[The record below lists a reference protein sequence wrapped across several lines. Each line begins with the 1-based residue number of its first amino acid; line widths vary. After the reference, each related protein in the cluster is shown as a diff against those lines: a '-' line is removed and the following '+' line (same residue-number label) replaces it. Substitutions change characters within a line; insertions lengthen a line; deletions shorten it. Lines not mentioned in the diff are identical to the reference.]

1 MKGIQGLIIAIGLGI
16 AGALFNFAYL
26 YSKSQEAEMEAFVGI
41 GPKATVAR
49 GEVLKREHL
58 VPVDVPRRYVGNLKD
73 HAFLWAG
80 RESVLDCRVSR
91 TLTANSLL
99 LKADLNPVPLEL
111 KFGQNAKPGMEER
124 AMGVPVELRRDVP
137 PLVEP
142 GDLVTFIVPS
152 LGWEAP
158 TPAKEDSANDDGG
171 SIVASGKTE
180 SPKTESGTIEGGKT
194 QPARS
199 PALKPVPAWSSRRA
213 PAGDS
218 ELIGPFKV
226 LSMGNRLGS
235 AEDMRANR
243 IPQAQE
249 TVMLILVHVEKDK
262 NDRWTLVA
270 EAKKL
275 ERALNET
282 NSRPL
287 AYLHHPR
294 AQRPE

>member
-58 VPVDVPRRYVGNLKD
+58 VPVNIPRRYKGNLAD
-73 HAFLWAG
+73 HAYPWAG
-80 RESVLDCRVSR
+80 IESVLDCRVSR

-111 KFGQNAKPGMEER
+111 KFGQNATPGMEER

-137 PLVEP
+137 SLVEP
-142 GDLVTFIVPS
+142 GDWVTFIVPN
-152 LGWEAP
+152 LDWEIP
-158 TPAKEDSANDDGG
+158 TPAQEDSTNDDG
-171 SIVASGKTE
+171 SIAAAPGKTE
-180 SPKTESGTIEGGKT
+180 SGKVESGKT
-194 QPARS
+194 QPAKS
-199 PALKPVPAWSSRRA
+199 PALKAVPAWSSRRA

-218 ELIGPFKV
+218 ELIGRFKV

-235 AEDMRANR
+235 TEDMRANR

-249 TVMLILVHVEKDK
+249 TVMLILVHVKKE
-262 NDRWTLVA
+262 NGRWTLEA

-275 ERALNET
+275 QRVLDET

>member
-111 KFGQNAKPGMEER
+111 KFGQNATPGMEER

-158 TPAKEDSANDDGG
+158 TPAKEDPTNDDGG

-180 SPKTESGTIEGGKT
+180 SGKVESVKT
-194 QPARS
+194 QPAKS
-199 PALKPVPAWSSRRA
+199 PSLKPVPAWSSRRT

-235 AEDMRANR
+235 TEDMRANR

-262 NDRWTLVA
+262 NNRWTLEA